1 MKGIIVAG
9 GLGTRLYPLTK
20 VISKHLLQIYD
31 KPMIYYPL
39 SVFMMA
45 NIKQILIIT
54 TPTDYDQYKRLLGNG
69 TQLGCHFQYAVQNE
83 PNGIAQAFIIGE
95 KFIDNDNIAL
105 ILGDNFFYGI
115 DLSCHLQKL
124 TNIDGAYIF
133 TYEVSNPNCYGI
145 VELDR
150 NDKPIS
156 IEEKPNEPKSNYAV
170 TGLYLFDNDVINIA
184 KNLQQSHRGE
194 YEITDI
200 NKVYLQRNKLH
211 VIKLDKTVVWFDMGT
226 FQTLN
231 DTSQFVRSME
241 IENGIN
247 IGCIEEIA
255 YKKSYI
261 DIYQLKK
268 LSEPLINSGY
278 GIYLQNIINGS

>member
-184 KNLQQSHRGE
+184 KNLQQSHR
-194 YEITDI
+194 
-200 NKVYLQRNKLH
+200 
-211 VIKLDKTVVWFDMGT
+211 DKTVVWFDMGT